1 MWYLSSQEILAL
13 TVFALWCKAA
23 LLSLSQVVIRVRSR
37 RYARSEDARMMGYLP
52 AQEDERIKRLGLAWR
67 NETEATPA
75 FVALATAYVLEG
87 GAVYPMSIICV
98 LFVAGRFVH
107 GWAQFSLRQPHRTVS
122 FLVGFGASLAM
133 AVLVLLNVT
142 ESLI

>member
-1 MWYLSSQEILAL
+1 
-13 TVFALWCKAA
+13 
-23 LLSLSQVVIRVRSR
+23 
-37 RYARSEDARMMGYLP
+37 MGYSP
-52 AQEDERIKRLGLAWR
+52 AREDERVGRLGLAWR

-75 FVALATAYVLEG
+75 FVALTVAYVLVD
-87 GAVYPMSIICV
+87 GAAYPMSILCL

-107 GWAQFSLRQPHRTVS
+107 GWAQFSLKQPHRTAS
-122 FLVGFGASLAM
+122 FLVGFAASLAM